1 MRGFQLI
8 TALLIALGVAVAIP
22 LLERFFDL

>member
-1 MRGFQLI
+1 MI